1 MSFLCINR
9 TFHSIEDL
17 LSHLKNKHPGSSI
30 IGKRLPI
37 GHEHSKKSSTR
48 ILHPNQ
54 SLASVCPD
62 PESMKLNGVNLSMT
76 KLINLMGLDLRINTR
91 KRLCTPDAV
100 KSTVDNMLENITNS
114 ICSKVSKEGLV
125 ILIPGDDAEE
135 DYVSERRLFYK
146 GVRDRNQKAD
156 REALE
161 KMEVQ
166 R

>member
-1 MSFLCINR
+1 MSWSWVDE
-9 TFHSIEDL
+9 TQWGQSIDDQ
-17 LSHLKNKHPGSSI
+17 
-30 IGKRLPI
+30 
-37 GHEHSKKSSTR
+37 T
-48 ILHPNQ
+48 
-54 SLASVCPD
+54 
-62 PESMKLNGVNLSMT
+62 T
-76 KLINLMGLDLRINTR
+76 KLDGVGSWNKYTQETMYAWSSR
-91 KRLCTPDAV
+91 
-100 KSTVDNMLENITNS
+100 TVDNMLENITNS
-114 ICSKVSKEGLV
+114 ICSKVSKAGLV

>member
-17 LSHLKNKHPGSSI
+17 LSHLKNKHPTTSI

-76 KLINLMGLDLRINTR
+76 KLLNLMGLDLGINTR
-91 KRLCTPDAV
+91 KRLCTPDQVVQSTICLKTLQTVFAAKSV
-100 KSTVDNMLENITNS
+100 K
-114 ICSKVSKEGLV
+114 
-125 ILIPGDDAEE
+125 
-135 DYVSERRLFYK
+135 
-146 GVRDRNQKAD
+146 
-156 REALE
+156 
-161 KMEVQ
+161 Q
-166 R
+166 RFSYSYSWR